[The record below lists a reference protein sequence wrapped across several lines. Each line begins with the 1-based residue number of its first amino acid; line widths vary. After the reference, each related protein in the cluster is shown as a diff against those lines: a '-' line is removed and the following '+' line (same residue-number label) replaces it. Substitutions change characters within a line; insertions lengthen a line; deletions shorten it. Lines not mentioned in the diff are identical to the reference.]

1 MTEIRNEIRFI
12 LNGADIALADIAP
25 DATLLDWLR
34 LNRSLRGTKEGC
46 AEGDCGA
53 CTVLVGKLSA
63 EGLVYE
69 SVNACIRFMG
79 SLDGTH
85 VVTVEHL
92 RGEADKLHPVQQ
104 AMVDFHG
111 SQCGF
116 CTPGF
121 IMSLYALW
129 MKTPNPS
136 DAAIEK
142 ALQGN
147 LCRCTGYEAIMR
159 AARAISSYGK
169 AAKDPLAVERKDIT
183 TRLQAL
189 RDGKR
194 VEVGS
199 GRQRLIVPANV
210 DDFAAILEKE
220 PGATIVAGSTDVGLW
235 VTKQMRDISP
245 AIFIGSLDGLRA
257 MSETDGVIT
266 IGAGVTYTEAFD
278 TLSKRIPAL
287 GPLVD
292 RIGGE
297 QVRNMGTIGGN
308 IANGSPIG
316 AFLDTR
322 RIGGIPA
329 RAEHVRGCQQARD
342 QVVGRDLVGRHQRA
356 VRERHPRQRRLRAL
370 HEFTLLAGRLETEPA
385 VRARIVG
392 QAEGADDELAW
403 THCPHCAADL
413 DDDAAIFVAHVLRA
427 GYVLQ
432 AAERP

>member
-1 MTEIRNEIRFI
+1 MVETRNEIRFI
-12 LNGADIALADIAP
+12 LNDADVALADTAP

-69 SVNACIRFMG
+69 GVNACIRFMG

-92 RGEADKLHPVQQ
+92 RGDGENLHPVQQ

-121 IMSLYALW
+121 VMSLYALW

-169 AAKDPLAVERKDIT
+169 AAKDPLAVERKDIIA
-183 TRLQAL
+183 RLDAL
-189 RDGKR
+189 RDGAR

-199 GRQRLIVPANV
+199 GKQRLIVPADV
-210 DDFAAILEKE
+210 DDFAALLEKE

-235 VTKQMRDISP
+235 VT
-245 AIFIGSLDGLRA
+245 
-257 MSETDGVIT
+257 
-266 IGAGVTYTEAFD
+266 
-278 TLSKRIPAL
+278 
-287 GPLVD
+287 
-292 RIGGE
+292 
-297 QVRNMGTIGGN
+297 
-308 IANGSPIG
+308 
-316 AFLDTR
+316 
-322 RIGGIPA
+322 
-329 RAEHVRGCQQARD
+329 
-342 QVVGRDLVGRHQRA
+342 
-356 VRERHPRQRRLRAL
+356 
-370 HEFTLLAGRLETEPA
+370 
-385 VRARIVG
+385 
-392 QAEGADDELAW
+392 
-403 THCPHCAADL
+403 
-413 DDDAAIFVAHVLRA
+413 
-427 GYVLQ
+427 
-432 AAERP
+432 